1 MEGANNNAV
10 QATRPRRRRGLPAH
24 CSNTRTTILIVAD
37 YTAARLT
44 IAAMISN
51 DAIAAK
57 PINAA
62 ELRAVVYAAVRM
74 RRWSL
79 TREDQSGS

>member
-1 MEGANNNAV
+1 
-10 QATRPRRRRGLPAH
+10 
-24 CSNTRTTILIVAD
+24 VAD

-62 ELRAVVYAAVRM
+62 ELRAMVYGAVRM
-74 RRWSL
+74 RRQHLKSHA
-79 TREDQSGS
+79 